1 MEQVQQEMK
10 EQMKEMMKMIK
21 NLTKGKNSV
30 ENPVMA
36 NVATPQERNKEKLVF
51 QMIYT
56 HPKAKTSQGAYS
68 TMIPQLG
75 GFPVI
80 YHFALMVQ
88 MTNVG

>member
-10 EQMKEMMKMIK
+10 EQMKEMIK

-51 QMIYT
+51 LMIYI
-56 HPKAKTSQGAYS
+56 HPKAKTSQRAYP

-80 YHFALMVQ
+80 YHFAPMVQ